1 MEYLNLHCRHGERN
15 LNRKLVYRMLR
26 KHIENERG
34 RVFYWDSGQ
43 KREHTIIF
51 FHGLTADHTLFD
63 CQLAF
68 WMENYRV
75 ITWDM
80 PMHGESRPYKNFTF
94 ANTAEDLREIM
105 EREGIGHAVLA
116 GQSAGGYVA
125 QAFIQAYPGMAD
137 AFIAIDS
144 TPFGMKY
151 YKKSEL
157 FWTDH
162 YSAIARL
169 YPYRLYCRAAAS
181 SAARSEKARESF
193 YESLCRLGKRGM
205 MEAADA
211 YYRELP
217 GCAEVI
223 FPCPVLLILGE
234 YDRTGYVAKYTRAWA
249 RETGYPLLTVPD
261 AAHNSNYDNPEFFNQ
276 KTAEFLNAS
285 CGFGQ
290 CPDL

>member
-1 MEYLNLHCRHGERN
+1 MTCGRRFI
-15 LNRKLVYRMLR
+15 RKLVHKMIKKY
-26 KHIENERG
+26 IDNERG
-34 RVFYWDSGQ
+34 RIFYWDSGQ
-43 KREHTIIF
+43 MRECTIIF

-68 WMENYRV
+68 WTEKYRV

-80 PMHGESRPYKNFTF
+80 PLHGESRPYRDFSF
-94 ANTAEDLREIM
+94 ANAAEDLRQIM
-105 EREGIGHAVLA
+105 EKEEITHAVLA

-125 QAFIQAYPGMAD
+125 QAFVQYYPEMAD
-137 AFIAIDS
+137 AFISIDS

-162 YSAIARL
+162 YSAIARI
-169 YPYRLYCRAAAS
+169 YPYKLYCRAAAS
-181 SAARSEKARESF
+181 SSSRTEKARQSF
-193 YESLCRLGKRGM
+193 YESLCRLGKKGM

-211 YYRELP
+211 YYKELP
-217 GCAEVI
+217 NCSEVI

-234 YDRTGYVAKYTRAWA
+234 YDRTGYVSKYTRAWS
-249 RETGYPLLTVPD
+249 RETGYPLLVIPD

-276 KTAEFLNAS
+276 KTEEFIAAA
-285 CGFGQ
+285 CGFS
-290 CPDL
+290 